1 MNSQTNTTMNT
12 VNRNTPP
19 TNKQT
24 NRRQDFFPPDFDDCR
39 LAAGGGFAALF
50 CFTRRSS
57 SRAELFL
64 DWGRGLMSSKK
75 KECKMVQYSN
85 ENIEC

>member
-1 MNSQTNTTMNT
+1 MNSQIKATMNT
-12 VNRNTPP
+12 VNRNKPP
-19 TNKQT
+19 TNKQM

-39 LAAGGGFAALF
+39 LAAGGGFEFAALF

-75 KECKMVQYSN
+75 V
-85 ENIEC
+85 